1 MLVFIFIKEILVLSF
16 GTPDMNSGSVSELN
30 WLKCDIFSL
39 IQTTTVLDALI
50 KSKYAPCSWTL
61 LRIDATM
68 PNASPCHVGIYIYI
82 YIYPHTQI
90 LFVYDY
96 HLHRKCRPLC
106 HTNIH
111 KKMCNNLIDPF
122 TCIDPDLKTI
132 YPGLMS
138 LYINGYIFVS
148 KKKKKKG
155 YIFIIIV
162 HFF

>member
-1 MLVFIFIKEILVLSF
+1 MWYFFSYTNYDGTGCSNKVKICTLAAGLCFGSMLPCQMPLLV
-16 GTPDMNSGSVSELN
+16 
-30 WLKCDIFSL
+30 
-39 IQTTTVLDALI
+39 
-50 KSKYAPCSWTL
+50 TL
-61 LRIDATM
+61 
-68 PNASPCHVGIYIYI
+68 ASIYIYI

-148 KKKKKKG
+148 KKKKKRL
-155 YIFIIIV
+155 YFHNYCTFFLII
-162 HFF
+162 